1 MGILPLMQPQKKD
14 PTPNPPSLA
23 VSHGVLDKI
32 IFEGGFNPACYSG
45 RVIAILYFL
54 SLLILPFFLTSTRS
68 CLAPSRVA
76 VCGAWH
82 GWEVQPGPKLFDQKT
97 KQQV

>member
-54 SLLILPFFLTSTRS
+54 SLLILPFFLT
-68 CLAPSRVA
+68 LHIPA
-76 VCGAWH
+76 
-82 GWEVQPGPKLFDQKT
+82 
-97 KQQV
+97 